1 MLIVATNKYGTNLIQ
16 VETKTHFHLYF
27 SIYSKECV
35 FRNNHWKIRI
45 YIDFLLDYVELE
57 FSWKETG
64 SYI

>member
-1 MLIVATNKYGTNLIQ
+1 MSSKTREYKTSIVVSYT
-16 VETKTHFHLYF
+16 FF

-35 FRNNHWKIRI
+35 FRNNHWKIRN
-45 YIDFLLDYVELE
+45 YIDFLLDCVELE